1 MFSMKLMIDTAGLTL
16 QTIHSNLCGSQR
28 QMIAEDMSRLDT
40 VNAVPTETRR
50 VLLDIR
56 QKNDVM
62 RSLR

>member
-1 MFSMKLMIDTAGLTL
+1 MKLMTDTAGLTL
-16 QTIHSNLCGSQR
+16 QTIHSNLRGSQR
-28 QMIAEDMSRLDT
+28 QVIAEDVSRLDT

-62 RSLR
+62 HSLR